1 MPRGPYKQLAEFSQ
15 ATCCSL
21 PLIVDATLGTERS
34 LACDWGGD
42 GVVCQQAEVVV
53 TAVRH
58 Y

>member
-1 MPRGPYKQLAEFSQ
+1 MPRGPYKPLAEFSQ
-15 ATCCSL
+15 AIYCSL
-21 PLIVDATLGTERS
+21 LWIADTVLGTKQC
-34 LACDWGGD
+34 LACKWGGY